1 MSEEKTTSQPAQSE
15 KVYMDTKLWRIML
28 YSLLPATGNLFMMVF
43 VMHSYIA
50 NGGFGLAMAVAASVA
65 SAAQIWDAV
74 TDPIIAVI
82 VPKINTPL
90 GAARPI
96 MVTGLLVTAISTL
109 GALFV
114 LPGTGVVG
122 WTICYFGYFL
132 GRTIMNQGKNIAS
145 NIITN
150 NPKQRPLIGRC
161 TQIYTMVIAMIL
173 SVYRS
178 KILFPK
184 YGKISFELL
193 QEFGLT
199 ATIAATVFIVLAC
212 IAISEADTHDNIAAN
227 YRPGVKINLVDMVK
241 MFKHNS
247 AFLTCVISDA
257 TDKMANEV
265 ASASVVTTLL
275 FGILIG
281 NYEFSGSISI
291 YTTITSIVL
300 IFFITGLARRMGAG
314 KAYLQFTKLA
324 CVVVGL
330 LFIFMLTGAYKS
342 VSVSILPTAIFVILY
357 ALLSAAKSTTS
368 ACVVTM
374 YQDVADYEFYLTGKY
389 MPGLVVAAITMS
401 GKIVKAVGDL
411 LMAAFLAIMGYTAT
425 APQPGDPATPTV
437 FWVTMLMWLGMML
450 IGWVASIIAMKWY
463 PLTPEK
469 MAEVQA
475 ANKQRRAENVALQ
488 TKK

>member
-1 MSEEKTTSQPAQSE
+1 MSAEKNEPQSVQNE
-15 KVYMDTKLWRIML
+15 KVYVDTKLWRIIL

-82 VPKINTPL
+82 VPKINTPF

-109 GALFV
+109 GALFIM
-114 LPGTGVVG
+114 PGTGVVG

-161 TQIYTMVIAMIL
+161 TQIYTMVIAMLL
-173 SVYRS
+173 SIYRS

-199 ATIAATVFIVLAC
+199 ATIIATVFIVLAC
-212 IAISEADTHDNIAAN
+212 IAISQTDTHDNIAAN
-227 YRPGVKINLVDMVK
+227 YRPGVKINLLDMVK
-241 MFKHNS
+241 MFKHNP

-281 NYEFSGSISI
+281 NYEFTGSISI

-411 LMAAFLAIMGYTAT
+411 LMAGFLAIMGYTAT

-463 PLTPEK
+463 PLSPEK

-475 ANKQRRAENVALQ
+475 ANKQRRAENAALQ
-488 TKK
+488 VKK

>member
-1 MSEEKTTSQPAQSE
+1 MSEEKNTSQPAQSE
-15 KVYMDTKLWRIML
+15 KVYVDTKLWRIIL

-74 TDPIIAVI
+74 TDPILAVI
-82 VPKINTPL
+82 VPKINTRF

-109 GALFV
+109 GALFI

-122 WTICYFGYFL
+122 WTICYFGYYL

-161 TQIYTMVIAMIL
+161 TQIYTMVIAMLL
-173 SVYRS
+173 SIYRS

-199 ATIAATVFIVLAC
+199 ATIVATVFIVLAC

-227 YRPGVKINLVDMVK
+227 YRPGVKINLLDMVK

-291 YTTITSIVL
+291 YTTITSIIL

-314 KAYLQFTKLA
+314 KAYLKFTKLA

-342 VSVSILPTAIFVILY
+342 VSVSIVPTAIFVVLY

-437 FWVTMLMWLGMML
+437 FWVTLLMSLGLMLL
-450 IGWVASIIAMKWY
+450 GWVASIIAMKWY

-475 ANKQRRAENVALQ
+475 ANKQRRAENAALQ
-488 TKK
+488 TGK

>member
-1 MSEEKTTSQPAQSE
+1 MSEEKNTSQPVQNE
-15 KVYMDTKLWRIML
+15 KVYNDTKLWRIML

-82 VPKINTPL
+82 VPKINTPF

-109 GALFV
+109 GALFI

-173 SVYRS
+173 SIYRS

-184 YGKISFELL
+184 YGKISFPLL

-199 ATIAATVFIVLAC
+199 ATIVATVFVILAC
-212 IAISEADTHDNIAAN
+212 IAISQADTHDNIAAN

-241 MFKHNS
+241 MFKHNP

-389 MPGLVVAAITMS
+389 MPGLVVATITMS

-475 ANKQRRAENVALQ
+475 ANKQRRAENAALQ
-488 TKK
+488 SGK

>member
-1 MSEEKTTSQPAQSE
+1 MSEEKNTSQPAQSE

-74 TDPIIAVI
+74 TDPVIAVI
-82 VPKINTPL
+82 VPKINTPF

-109 GALFV
+109 GAFFIM
-114 LPGTGVVG
+114 PGTGVIG
-122 WTICYFGYFL
+122 WTVCYFGYFL

-241 MFKHNS
+241 MFKHNP

-342 VSVSILPTAIFVILY
+342 VSVGILPTAIFVILY

-469 MAEVQA
+469 MVEVQA
-475 ANKQRRAENVALQ
+475 ANKQRRAENAALQ
-488 TKK
+488 AGK

>member
-50 NGGFGLAMAVAASVA
+50 NGGFGLALAVAASVA

-330 LFIFMLTGAYKS
+330 LFILDRKS
-342 VSVSILPTAIFVILY
+342 VV
-357 ALLSAAKSTTS
+357 
-368 ACVVTM
+368 
-374 YQDVADYEFYLTGKY
+374 
-389 MPGLVVAAITMS
+389 
-401 GKIVKAVGDL
+401 
-411 LMAAFLAIMGYTAT
+411 
-425 APQPGDPATPTV
+425 
-437 FWVTMLMWLGMML
+437 
-450 IGWVASIIAMKWY
+450 
-463 PLTPEK
+463 
-469 MAEVQA
+469 
-475 ANKQRRAENVALQ
+475 
-488 TKK
+488 

>member
-1 MSEEKTTSQPAQSE
+1 MSEDKNATQPAQNE
-15 KVYMDTKLWRIML
+15 KVYMDTKLWQIML
-28 YSLLPATGNLFMMVF
+28 YSLLPAAGNLFMMVF
-43 VMHSYIA
+43 TMNSYIA

-82 VPKINTPL
+82 VPKINTPF

-114 LPGTGVVG
+114 MPGTGVVG

-199 ATIAATVFIVLAC
+199 ATVAAAVFIALAC
-212 IAISEADTHDNIAAN
+212 IAISEADTHENIAAN
-227 YRPGVKINLVDMVK
+227 YRPGVKINLLDMVK

-291 YTTITSIVL
+291 YTTITSIIL

-314 KAYLQFTKLA
+314 KAYLKFTKLA

-330 LFIFMLTGAYKS
+330 LVLFMLTGLYKQ
-342 VSVSILPTAIFVILY
+342 VSVSIVPTVIFVVLY

-389 MPGLVVAAITMS
+389 MPGLVVATITMS

-425 APQPGDPATPTV
+425 APQPADPATPTV

-475 ANKQRRAENVALQ
+475 ANKQRRAENAALQ
-488 TKK
+488 ATK

>member
-150 NPKQRPLIGRC
+150 NPKQRFLFWGC
-161 TQIYTMVIAMIL
+161 TEIYTMVIAMIQ

-389 MPGLVVAAITMS
+389 MPGLVVATITMS